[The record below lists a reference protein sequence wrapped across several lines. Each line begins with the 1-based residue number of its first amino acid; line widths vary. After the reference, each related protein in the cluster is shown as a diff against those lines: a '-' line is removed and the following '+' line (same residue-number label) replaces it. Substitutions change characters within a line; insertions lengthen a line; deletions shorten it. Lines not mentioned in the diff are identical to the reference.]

1 VNIVVA
7 LSGVVV
13 LLTLVATGILM
24 LRGVIRPLAR
34 LRASTVVIGAGN
46 LDHRI
51 AITSRDEIGDLA
63 RAFDE
68 MVEALR
74 GSTVSRD
81 ELERAN
87 EVLQR
92 EIMERQRAE
101 GELSQRTEQL
111 SRSNR
116 DLEQF
121 ACIASHDLQ
130 EPLRAVAGPLQL
142 LQRRYQGQLDAR
154 ADEYIR
160 HALEGAS
167 RMLALIEDLLKFSRV
182 GMSEEPFELTE
193 CGLALANALRNLNAA
208 IQETG
213 AQVTHDRL
221 PTVRVISGPLTLL
234 FQNLVG
240 NAIKFRHKDSPVQ
253 IHVGAEAHRDA
264 WLFRVEDNGIGIDP
278 QYFERI
284 FLIFQR
290 LHTRRDYPGTGIG
303 LALCK
308 RIVEHHG
315 GRIWVE
321 SEPGKGTTFFFTLPK
336 GIVE

>member
-1 VNIVVA
+1 
-7 LSGVVV
+7 
-13 LLTLVATGILM
+13 
-24 LRGVIRPLAR
+24 
-34 LRASTVVIGAGN
+34 
-46 LDHRI
+46 
-51 AITSRDEIGDLA
+51 
-63 RAFDE
+63 
-68 MVEALR
+68 
-74 GSTVSRD
+74 
-81 ELERAN
+81 
-87 EVLQR
+87 
-92 EIMERQRAE
+92 
-101 GELSQRTEQL
+101 
-111 SRSNR
+111 
-116 DLEQF
+116 
-121 ACIASHDLQ
+121 
-130 EPLRAVAGPLQL
+130 
-142 LQRRYQGQLDAR
+142 
-154 ADEYIR
+154 
-160 HALEGAS
+160 
-167 RMLALIEDLLKFSRV
+167 MLALIEDLLKFSRV